1 MEKLRTDG
9 AHTEYWDEE
18 RLAQHLNCTEK
29 EARKIMD
36 EIRKAKNIS
45 GYGDIEKEIILDY
58 LEQKQL
64 AQRQR
69 EARHQAD
76 LATVESVSILKEQV
90 KALKEQVNILRDTSA
105 ASTATA
111 QKAHIQSLVANFIS
125 AISLV
130 LAIVAMVLSN

>member
-36 EIRKAKNIS
+36 ECRTERNIK
-45 GYGDIEKEIILDY
+45 GYGPIEKEILLDY
-58 LEQKQL
+58 INQKQ
-64 AQRQR
+64 RIERER

-76 LATVESVSILKEQV
+76 VATVESVAVLKEQV
-90 KALKEQVNILRDTSA
+90 KALKEQVNILRESSE
-105 ASTATA
+105 ASTALA
-111 QKAHIQSLVANFIS
+111 NKAHFHS
-125 AISLV
+125 AISNIIALASLIIAILALV
-130 LAIVAMVLSN
+130 LK